1 MEINIRIVDYT
12 TMNLKELQ
20 KAYTKEA
27 QILLDMIN
35 CNKYSQRNIDFQKSL
50 VDSIYKMICKKYQ
63 KINKIKG
70 E

>member
-1 MEINIRIVDYT
+1 MKLNIRVVDYT

-20 KAYTKEA
+20 KAYTKET

-35 CNKYSQRNIDFQKSL
+35 CNKYKVKDIDFQKSL
-50 VDSIYKMICKKYQ
+50 VDSIYKIICKKYQ
-63 KINKIKG
+63 KINQIKG